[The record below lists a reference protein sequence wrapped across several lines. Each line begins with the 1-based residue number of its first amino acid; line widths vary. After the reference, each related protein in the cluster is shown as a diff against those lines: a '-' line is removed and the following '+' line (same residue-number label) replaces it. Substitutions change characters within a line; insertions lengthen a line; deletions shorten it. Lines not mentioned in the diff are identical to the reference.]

1 MLAEWMINR
10 FEELRVKIYP
20 QSGTNTGTAG
30 VDREAEMKDGA
41 IEVDT
46 GSVVLIVAGRPEPPP
61 AGIAHIYLVIGI
73 CIRSLLDC
81 IIRSVALTRAVG

>member
-1 MLAEWMINR
+1 MIKR

-61 AGIAHIYLVIGI
+61 TGKAPIYLVVGI
-73 CIRSLLDC
+73 CISSLCDC
-81 IIRSVALTRAVG
+81 IICSGALTRAVG